1 MYGARCKIGVIVP
14 SLNNTLEPE
23 FNRMVPADVAWKKL
37 EMLSSGARIASA
49 RLWG

>member
-23 FNRMVPADVAWKKL
+23 FNRMVPADVAVYATRLRL
-37 EMLSSGARIASA
+37 ERGEFQKSEIC
-49 RLWG
+49 